1 MRDIMR
7 ANLCIEKINDK
18 DEKEWKVLFD
28 TYYAPLCAF
37 ANEYLHDDML
47 AEDIIQTTLMKL
59 WNNDKTF
66 DNAKHLSYYLYRAVY
81 NNVLYHLR
89 VNQHHIDV
97 ELSDSVTH
105 EWSDDDFSLAVK
117 EELVRQLYEGIQ
129 LLPKR
134 RREVI
139 MLSIQG
145 KSGAEIAEILQIS
158 VNTVKASKARAIDA
172 LKKFAKDNPILYFL

>member
-7 ANLCIEKINDK
+7 ANLCIEKINNK
-18 DEKEWKVLFD
+18 DEREWKFLFD
-28 TYYAPLCAF
+28 IYYAPLCAF
-37 ANEYLHDDML
+37 AYEFLHDDML

-59 WNNDKTF
+59 WNNDNVF
-66 DNAKHLSYYLYRAVY
+66 ENQKHLSYYLYRAVY
-81 NNVLYHLR
+81 NNAMNHLR
-89 VNQHHIDV
+89 GNQHHVDMEIS
-97 ELSDSVTH
+97 ESAAL
-105 EWSDDDFSLAVK
+105 EWDDDSFSSAVK
-117 EELVRQLYEGIQ
+117 EELLRQLYEGIK

-139 MLSIQG
+139 MLAIQG

-158 VNTVKASKARAIDA
+158 TNTVKVSKAKAIDS

>member
-1 MRDIMR
+1 M
-7 ANLCIEKINDK
+7 
-18 DEKEWKVLFD
+18 
-28 TYYAPLCAF
+28 
-37 ANEYLHDDML
+37 
-47 AEDIIQTTLMKL
+47 
-59 WNNDKTF
+59 
-66 DNAKHLSYYLYRAVY
+66 
-81 NNVLYHLR
+81 
-89 VNQHHIDV
+89 
-97 ELSDSVTH
+97 
-105 EWSDDDFSLAVK
+105 DDDFSLAVK

-158 VNTVKASKARAIDA
+158 VNTVKTSKARAIDA

>member
-1 MRDIMR
+1 MREIMR

-28 TYYAPLCAF
+28 IYYAPLCAF
-37 ANEYLHDDML
+37 AYEFLHDDML

-59 WNNDKTF
+59 WNNDNVF
-66 DNAKHLSYYLYRAVY
+66 ENQKHLSYYLYRAVY
-81 NNVLYHLR
+81 NNAINHLR
-89 VNQHHIDV
+89 GNQHHVDMEIS
-97 ELSDSVTH
+97 ESAAL
-105 EWSDDDFSLAVK
+105 EWDDDSFSSAVK
-117 EELVRQLYEGIQ
+117 EELLRQLYEGIK

-139 MLSIQG
+139 MLAIQG

-158 VNTVKASKARAIDA
+158 TNTVKVSKSKAIDS